1 MSIHFHKLAVVDV
14 RRETPDCISVAFEL
28 PDELK
33 PLFHYEP
40 GQNVTVRSSINN
52 EEVRRSYSICSAA
65 HENELRI
72 AVKES
77 TGGIFSTWA
86 NRELIKGNFL
96 DVLPPTGRFI
106 VHPDIKNK
114 KRYLAIAAGSG
125 ITPILSIISS
135 VLHSEPLSSFTLVY
149 GNRNR
154 NSIIFR
160 DQLDALK
167 NRYMERFALHH
178 ILSREITDAEI
189 YSGRIT
195 ALKCEEMSAGLIDF
209 QLMDEIFLCGPEAM
223 IFEIKDWLLARKI
236 ASNKIHYELFTTP
249 VTAVRD
255 MPQGTGIAAS
265 TTAVG
270 IPSGNLQSHK
280 NVDSKALISDV
291 TVKLDGINFQFML
304 PFEGK
309 TILEAAL
316 EQGADLPYSCKGGVC
331 STCRAKL
338 VEGQVA
344 MDLNYALE
352 PEEVED
358 GFILCCQSH
367 PTTGKVVV
375 DFDKR

>member
-1 MSIHFHKLAVVDV
+1 
-14 RRETPDCISVAFEL
+14 
-28 PDELK
+28 
-33 PLFHYEP
+33 
-40 GQNVTVRSSINN
+40 
-52 EEVRRSYSICSAA
+52 
-65 HENELRI
+65 
-72 AVKES
+72 
-77 TGGIFSTWA
+77 
-86 NRELIKGNFL
+86 
-96 DVLPPTGRFI
+96 
-106 VHPDIKNK
+106 
-114 KRYLAIAAGSG
+114 
-125 ITPILSIISS
+125 
-135 VLHSEPLSSFTLVY
+135 
-149 GNRNR
+149 
-154 NSIIFR
+154 
-160 DQLDALK
+160 
-167 NRYMERFALHH
+167 MERFALHH

-195 ALKCEEMSAGLIDF
+195 ALKCEEMSTGLINF
-209 QLMDEIFLCGPEAM
+209 QRMDEIFLCGPEAM

-249 VTAVRD
+249 VSAVRD
-255 MPQGTGIAAS
+255 MPPGTGIAAS
-265 TTAVG
+265 TMVGG
-270 IPSGNLQSHK
+270 IPAGNLQSQK
-280 NVDSKALISDV
+280 NVDSKPLISDV
-291 TVKLDGINFQFML
+291 TVKLDGISFQFML